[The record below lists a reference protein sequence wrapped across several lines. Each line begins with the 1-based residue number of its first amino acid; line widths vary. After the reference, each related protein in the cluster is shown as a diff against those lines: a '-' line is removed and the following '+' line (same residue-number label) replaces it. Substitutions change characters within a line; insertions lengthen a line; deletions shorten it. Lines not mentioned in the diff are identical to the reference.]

1 MKVSTKDMP
10 RDEWLSLRRTGI
22 GGSDAGAILGLN
34 EHRSPADV
42 FFDKITDTAAEPED
56 NESMRQGRDFEN
68 YVAKRFEEETGLK
81 VRKSNFMYRS
91 DEHPFMLADVDR
103 VICGENAG
111 LEIKTCSSFSQ
122 DKWADG
128 KIPESYQAQVAHYM
142 AVMDWDYA
150 YIACLILGRDLVI
163 HRIERDEDLI
173 RNITPL
179 EGSFWNDHVLKG
191 ILPEADGS
199 KTYDSLLNRYFGETR
214 KETVSLSGFDEDLK
228 RRKELS
234 DLIEK
239 METERNTIDQKIK
252 LYMAENEYA
261 VADGYK
267 VSWSN
272 VESAR
277 LDTKKLKADH
287 PDIYDEYSKVSSSR
301 RFQIREVAA

>member
-1 MKVSTKDMP
+1 
-10 RDEWLSLRRTGI
+10 
-22 GGSDAGAILGLN
+22 
-34 EHRSPADV
+34 
-42 FFDKITDTAAEPED
+42 
-56 NESMRQGRDFEN
+56 
-68 YVAKRFEEETGLK
+68 
-81 VRKSNFMYRS
+81 
-91 DEHPFMLADVDR
+91 
-103 VICGENAG
+103 
-111 LEIKTCSSFSQ
+111 
-122 DKWADG
+122 
-128 KIPESYQAQVAHYM
+128 M

-173 RNITPL
+173 RNITTL